1 MLVQHNRK
9 VRRSPYI
16 ALGALRRRVLGLG
29 MGLLLAAAPQS
40 IQAQTPRVAAAPGY
54 GKLAE
59 VVASSRALIDSLMRA
74 RNLPGLSI
82 AVSVDGE
89 VVWSEGFGYANIEQG
104 TMVTPTTKF
113 RIGSISKPLTAAALA
128 LLYEQ
133 GLLDLDAPIQR
144 YVPSFPDKAK
154 GVITSRL
161 LAGHLAGVRH
171 YGNDAEFLSSRRYT
185 TVLEGLEIFKDDTLL
200 APPGTKYS
208 YSSYGWNLLSA
219 VAEGASGEQ
228 FLAYMQ
234 EHVFRPLGLR
244 HTVADY
250 TDSIITG
257 RSGFY
262 EHAADSSLINAP
274 YVDNSYKWA
283 GGGFL
288 STPEDL
294 LRFADAHLRTGFLK
308 PETVKLWWTSQRNA
322 AGEDV
327 SYGMGWAVG
336 ELNQRRLISHGGG
349 SVGGNSWLAILPDA
363 KVMLAVAANIGGAG
377 YGTVPRR
384 ILEMFAAGR

>member
-1 MLVQHNRK
+1 MLLVT
-9 VRRSPYI
+9 
-16 ALGALRRRVLGLG
+16 
-29 MGLLLAAAPQS
+29 APHFS
-40 IQAQTPRVAAAPGY
+40 QAQTPRVAAAPGY
-54 GKLAE
+54 GTFAE
-59 VVASSRALIDSLMRA
+59 TVASSRALIDSLMRA

-89 VVWSEGFGYANIEQG
+89 VVWSEGFGYADIEQR

-128 LLYEQ
+128 LLTEQ

-171 YGNDAEFLSSRRYT
+171 YGSAEEFLSSKRYA
-185 TVLEGLEIFKDDTLL
+185 TVLEGLDIFKDDTLRT
-200 APPGTKYS
+200 PPGEKYS

-219 VAEGASGEQ
+219 VVEGASGEQ

-234 EHVFRPLGLR
+234 EHVFRPLDLR

-262 EHAADSSLINAP
+262 DRAADSSLINAP

-294 LRFADAHLRTGFLK
+294 LRFANAHVQAGFLR
-308 PETVKLWWTSQRNA
+308 PETVNLLWTSQRNA
-322 AGEDV
+322 AGEEI
-327 SYGMGWAVG
+327 SYGIGWAVG
-336 ELNQRRLISHGGG
+336 ELNGRRLISHGGG
-349 SVGGNSWLAILPDA
+349 SVGGNSWLAILPDE
-363 KVMLAVAANIGGAG
+363 KVALAVAANIGGAG
-377 YGTVPRR
+377 YGAVPRR